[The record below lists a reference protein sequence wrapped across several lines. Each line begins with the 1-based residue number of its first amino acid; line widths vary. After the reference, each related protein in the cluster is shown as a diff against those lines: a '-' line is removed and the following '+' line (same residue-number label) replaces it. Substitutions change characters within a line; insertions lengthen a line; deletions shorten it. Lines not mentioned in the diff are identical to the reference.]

1 MSDCLHC
8 DINQLVQERFERGD
22 TDLAEMASMM
32 VESLADLVLLAPESD
47 RSNLMAHALSAFG
60 QIFLEKGGALEG
72 GSNATHSSSAYRLLP
87 AQPSP
92 APRNRERWLRLAPT
106 LSPSEHPDAHPC
118 REGRPKFFA
127 AFKIV

>member
-60 QIFLEKGGALEG
+60 QIVLEKSGALEG
-72 GSNATHSSSAYRLLP
+72 VLSQLRIKLE
-87 AQPSP
+87 
-92 APRNRERWLRLAPT
+92 RRERSSLGIQATSRSNCSA
-106 LSPSEHPDAHPC
+106 SDSC
-118 REGRPKFFA
+118 
-127 AFKIV
+127 